1 MVSAGDHMKRKR
13 ALIFIEDGS
22 FTYDNRVKRE
32 ADALVADGWDV
43 TVISPKYPEDRV
55 YRRANAH
62 LRSYHYP
69 KPNAESALGHI
80 VEHSISLVLGTCFTA
95 WVALRH
101 GFTVFH
107 ACNPMD
113 TLWVIAWPYKLLGK
127 RFIFDQHDLCPEVYL
142 SRGEQTDKGPFYRAL
157 MILER
162 QSYRLADAVIATNE
176 SYKEMAV
183 QRGGKLPADV
193 FIVRNGPNLERIRKA
208 APRDGLK
215 RDGEVLVGYLGNMNM
230 QDGVDL
236 LLLAAERIVKTLKRD
251 DIKFILVGG
260 GSSQASLVEQAEAMG
275 LAESMTFT
283 GRIPDDDMLGVL
295 NACDICVQPDP
306 RNPLND
312 VSTMNKVMEYMALEK
327 PVVAFDLKETRVS
340 GGDAVLYAEPNDTS
354 DLADKIVYLAD
365 QPEKRAEM
373 GRAGHERVLGSLAWR
388 YSVPHLRAAY
398 AYSVAHA
405 VEAPERPES
414 LD

>member
-1 MVSAGDHMKRKR
+1 
-13 ALIFIEDGS
+13 
-22 FTYDNRVKRE
+22 
-32 ADALVADGWDV
+32 
-43 TVISPKYPEDRV
+43 
-55 YRRANAH
+55 
-62 LRSYHYP
+62 
-69 KPNAESALGHI
+69 
-80 VEHSISLVLGTCFTA
+80 
-95 WVALRH
+95 
-101 GFTVFH
+101 
-107 ACNPMD
+107 
-113 TLWVIAWPYKLLGK
+113 
-127 RFIFDQHDLCPEVYL
+127 
-142 SRGEQTDKGPFYRAL
+142 
-157 MILER
+157 
-162 QSYRLADAVIATNE
+162 
-176 SYKEMAV
+176 
-183 QRGGKLPADV
+183 
-193 FIVRNGPNLERIRKA
+193 
-208 APRDGLK
+208 
-215 RDGEVLVGYLGNMNM
+215 
-230 QDGVDL
+230 
-236 LLLAAERIVKTLKRD
+236 
-251 DIKFILVGG
+251 
-260 GSSQASLVEQAEAMG
+260 
-275 LAESMTFT
+275 MTFT
-283 GRIPDDDMLGVL
+283 GRNPDDDMLGVL